1 MPELL
6 HRQTLFFLFAGIKAY
21 YHHSLHTGGMEAV
34 LRLIGYYYFAPT
46 LAGLVPPFRMM
57 FTCVEL
63 SANIQQYFG
72 ILKKSQLFSNH
83 LLKTAAF
90 FFCIHP

>member
-1 MPELL
+1 
-6 HRQTLFFLFAGIKAY
+6 
-21 YHHSLHTGGMEAV
+21 MEAV
-34 LRLIGYYYFAPT
+34 LRLIGSYYFAPT

-72 ILKKSQLFSNH
+72 ILKKSQLFSNNY
-83 LLKTAAF
+83 LKTADF

>member
-1 MPELL
+1 
-6 HRQTLFFLFAGIKAY
+6 
-21 YHHSLHTGGMEAV
+21 MEAV

-57 FTCVEL
+57 FTSVEL

-72 ILKKSQLFSNH
+72 ILKKSQLFSVND
-83 LLKTAAF
+83 LKTADF
-90 FFCIHP
+90 IFCIHP